1 MAGVSKV
8 NASTEAITF
17 FIGDSPAMTDSRIR
31 LLQQKLKRKVA
42 DFSSVY
48 HA

>member
-1 MAGVSKV
+1 MAGVNKV
-8 NASTEAITF
+8 NASTEAITV
-17 FIGDSPAMTDSRIR
+17 FIGDSPAVINSRIGFTER
-31 LLQQKLKRKVA
+31 KLKRKVA

>member
-1 MAGVSKV
+1 MAGVNKV

-17 FIGDSPAMTDSRIR
+17 FIGDSPAVINSRIG
-31 LLQQKLKRKVA
+31 LQAAKLKRKAA